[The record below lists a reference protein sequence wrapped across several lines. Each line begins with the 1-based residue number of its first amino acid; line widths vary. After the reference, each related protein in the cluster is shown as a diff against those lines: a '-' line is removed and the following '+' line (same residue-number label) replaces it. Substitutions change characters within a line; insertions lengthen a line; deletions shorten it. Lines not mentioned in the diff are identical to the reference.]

1 MPRLTQSHP
10 MGPFCTGGRRGR
22 SQQRDRVSAKRLD
35 LGKSPA
41 DQAHGGRSSTDCGG
55 MERRKGIRG
64 PINTLIGLTK

>member
-35 LGKSPA
+35 LGLLQIKRTGV
-41 DQAHGGRSSTDCGG
+41 DQAPTVEGWRE
-55 MERRKGIRG
+55 ERE
-64 PINTLIGLTK
+64 